1 MTEALP
7 WLVPVAVAAV
17 AAGLAVLRARK
28 PAALALAGGAVP
40 ARPVRRTWLVRGVL
54 GAALVAL
61 LAVSVALL
69 GKQDRFGTLVGG
81 GRSTV
86 VVLDLSASVS
96 DLVYQE
102 IARTLSG
109 IVAEADDSSR
119 VGLVVFSDVAEE
131 ALPPGTRVA
140 ELRPF
145 IRFFQPK
152 HEPSA
157 SRKPS
162 YYRAAG
168 PTAAPPTAYPL
179 NPWFRKF
186 SGGTRISTGLETAR
200 LALERDGYDGGRVLL
215 LSDLAESQ
223 DDLPRLTAELA
234 RYASDPGL
242 ELRIVA
248 LPPATRAETG
258 FFELIL
264 GSPGAVVA
272 STELASAQ
280 RADGTPV
287 GPFPTWLAVA
297 VGLLAA
303 ALAVHELVARPLAW
317 DRRAG
322 TGVETP

>member
-1 MTEALP
+1 
-7 WLVPVAVAAV
+7 
-17 AAGLAVLRARK
+17 
-28 PAALALAGGAVP
+28 
-40 ARPVRRTWLVRGVL
+40 VRSVL

-61 LAVSVALL
+61 LAVSAALL
-69 GKQDRFGTLVGG
+69 RQPQDRFGALVGG

-86 VVLDLSASVS
+86 DVLDLSASVS

-109 IVAEADDSSR
+109 IVAEAGDSSR

-200 LALERDGYDGGRVLL
+200 LALERDGYDRGRVLL
-215 LSDLAESQ
+215 LSDLAESE

-234 RYASDPGL
+234 RYASDPAL
-242 ELRIVA
+242 DLHIVA
-248 LPPATRAETG
+248 LPPATQAETG
-258 FFELIL
+258 FFERIL
-264 GSPGAVVA
+264 GKPGAVVA

-287 GPFPTWLAVA
+287 GPFPTWLVVVVA
-297 VGLLAA
+297 LLAA

-317 DRRAG
+317 ERRARA
-322 TGVETP
+322 GVETP